1 MGEKILINTD
11 MVEKTAEKIREIN
24 NRIKD
29 DFADVET
36 AIRKLDSSWN
46 SQAGN
51 TVIGLFYNLKD
62 QYSDARYQVVNDF
75 SKILMQQVSP
85 DYKETEKVN
94 ESLADAF
101 K

>member
-1 MGEKILINTD
+1 MGEKIVINTD
-11 MVEKTAEKIREIN
+11 MVEKTAVKIREIN

-46 SQAGN
+46 SQAGK
-51 TVIGLFYNLKD
+51 TVIGKFYNFRD

-85 DYKETEKVN
+85 DYQKTEKAN